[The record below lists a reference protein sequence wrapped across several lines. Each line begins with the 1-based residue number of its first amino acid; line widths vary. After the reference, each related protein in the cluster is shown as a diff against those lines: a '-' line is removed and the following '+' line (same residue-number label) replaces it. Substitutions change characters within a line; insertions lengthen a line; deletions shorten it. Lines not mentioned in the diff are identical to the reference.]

1 MHAPDEDIESNDAEA
16 ADPVPDRVTWRAD
29 EDNDAAVARARRR
42 LEMAHA
48 LAEMSLRMA
57 AAVEARAV
65 AAMEAEAPQPD
76 PLFGDVGLVFTRV
89 MRAARLSLTLEER
102 IDQENYEQGYGRHA
116 TDAGE
121 DPDDP
126 IVFRQ
131 TRSQKI
137 EVEERLI
144 QRLVER
150 RRGDIYDIVERVLRA
165 EAREVGREGEV
176 DRMLLNVQLGRE
188 LEDMSRGDDSYINH
202 NIGDQVIEV
211 CQRVGLPIGRVFT
224 LPPEHRRHSG
234 GAAPPYRDRDHPS

>member
-1 MHAPDEDIESNDAEA
+1 MIVTDEDIESDEA
-16 ADPVPDRVTWRAD
+16 VADPLPDRVTWRAD

-57 AAVEARAV
+57 GAVEARAV
-65 AAMEAEAPQPD
+65 AAMAAEAPAPD

-89 MRAARLSLTLEER
+89 MRAARLSLALEAR
-102 IDQENYEQGYGRHA
+102 IDAENYEQGYGRTA
-116 TDAGE
+116 EAGE

-137 EVEERLI
+137 EVEEKLI
-144 QRLVER
+144 QRLVQR

-176 DRMLLNVQLGRE
+176 ERMLVNVGLGRE

-211 CQRVGLPIGRVFT
+211 CERVGLPIGQVFT
-224 LPPEHRRHSG
+224 VPPEHRARGS
-234 GAAPPYRDRDHPS
+234 APPFKDRDHPS